1 MISKFLHKY
10 LYNIG
15 FNKNI
20 ELNLKF
26 DQINRS
32 SKHRIGKK
40 SFGKKNKNKIFYVIK
55 RTPGG
60 GFFSNLAYILL
71 NLQIADNNNY
81 IPIVDMQNFPTM
93 YNQKK
98 NIRNIKNVW
107 QIFFHQTTTYDLE
120 SV

>member
-40 SFGKKNKNKIFYVIK
+40 SFGKKK
-55 RTPGG
+55 
-60 GFFSNLAYILL
+60 
-71 NLQIADNNNY
+71 
-81 IPIVDMQNFPTM
+81 
-93 YNQKK
+93 QK
-98 NIRNIKNVW
+98 
-107 QIFFHQTTTYDLE
+107 
-120 SV
+120 